1 MNTQTIKADILLL
14 TTAILWGFGF
24 VAQKAGMEHVG
35 PFTYNGL
42 RFALGSLCLLPVVL
56 FMNGRKPAQSAAV
69 QNPESRTL
77 FWGGSLL
84 GLILFS
90 GVSLQQLGLMTTT
103 AGKAGFITGLY
114 VVMVPLLG
122 LFWRQKVRF
131 GTWIGAILAVVGLY
145 FLSITRDFTIST
157 GDLLVLVGAV
167 FWAMHVL
174 FVGWLSPRVDALKL
188 ALFQYTACSLLS
200 LLTAAAMET
209 FSLSA
214 IIAATIPILYGG
226 GVSVGIAYTLQV
238 VAQRHAPAAHA
249 AILLSLE
256 TAFAALGGW
265 LILQE
270 TLSARALLGCT
281 LMLAGMLCSQLSTYL
296 FRGRTARS
304 VRAYA
309 PIPACREPD
318 ASMSRSEN

>member
-56 FMNGRKPAQSAAV
+56 FTNGRKPAKSAAT
-69 QNPESRTL
+69 QKTEGRTL
-77 FWGGSLL
+77 FWGGGLL

-122 LFWRQKVRF
+122 LFWRQKVQL
-131 GTWIGAILAVVGLY
+131 GTWIGAILAVAGLY
-145 FLSITRDFTIST
+145 LLSITREFTIST

-200 LLTAAAMET
+200 LLTALAIET
-209 FSLSA
+209 FSLPA

-265 LILQE
+265 LLLQE

-281 LMLAGMLCSQLSTYL
+281 LMLAGMLCSQLSTYI
-296 FRGRTARS
+296 FRGRKARS
-304 VRAYA
+304 VGAYA
-309 PIPACREPD
+309 PTAACREPE